1 MGPQGRRIMAVKP
14 NRRHACSGQNRSLYG
29 EPIDK
34 LQIEVK
40 AKNVGSGNAPYQVDG
55 IVVIGFGRDLW
66 PRSGGNAP
74 KVHVDRT
81 GIVIVI
87 VVRRVN
93 MQKWRLSKAPKERSH
108 AEDRVGCS
116 HRLY

>member
-66 PRSGGNAP
+66 PRSGGYGP
-74 KVHVDRT
+74 KVHVENT
-81 GIVIVI
+81 GSVMAI
-87 VVRRVN
+87 VVPRVDV
-93 MQKWRLSKAPKERSH
+93 QKWRLSKAPKECSR
-108 AEDRVGCS
+108 AEDRVGCL
-116 HRLY
+116 HCPY